1 MRRLYLQIYATFV
14 AIFMI
19 FVLLAGSAWAFL
31 PDNIWQQRLDGV
43 GALIGELLI
52 PPEQTP
58 SELQAA
64 IDRVTSVFSARIT
77 VRSAAGAILAST
89 GEPLPTPSLRRF
101 GGSRAEMRGH
111 RAAMEIELPDGRW
124 FMISW
129 QEHGASAVFGT
140 IALREDHDRPRA
152 AASVCLRDS

>member
-14 AIFMI
+14 AIFLI

-58 SELQAA
+58 SELHHVTPVQARRA
-64 IDRVTSVFSARIT
+64 DARHVTGFYRDPA
-77 VRSAAGAILAST
+77 
-89 GEPLPTPSLRRF
+89 EPEAL
-101 GGSRAEMRGH
+101 
-111 RAAMEIELPDGRW
+111 AAMVRGLLAEARYRADAGLGY
-124 FMISW
+124 
-129 QEHGASAVFGT
+129 
-140 IALREDHDRPRA
+140 PRA
-152 AASVCLRDS
+152 LVVPHAAYE